1 MLLRK
6 AQRKDLEWRSDKGT
20 PVRSPAVISPTGNTC
35 VLGWA
40 LAKPAPEP
48 GPEPRKLLPSLR
60 RPSARSPMSVPRLPR
75 LQLHMAA
82 RKGSKRIVLAL
93 LAKGAKVSAT
103 DYSRNTPLHQAV
115 IGGHARLARRTSEH
129 NGGAVRATP
138 RYASSCE

>member
-1 MLLRK
+1 M
-6 AQRKDLEWRSDKGT
+6 AQRQRDTGAFARRD
-20 PVRSPAVISPTGNTC
+20 ISHRQFLRAWLGLSEAGPT
-35 VLGWA
+35 
-40 LAKPAPEP
+40 EP

-115 IGGHARLARRTSEH
+115 IGGHARLARRTWSTTV
-129 NGGAVRATP
+129 AQ
-138 RYASSCE
+138 